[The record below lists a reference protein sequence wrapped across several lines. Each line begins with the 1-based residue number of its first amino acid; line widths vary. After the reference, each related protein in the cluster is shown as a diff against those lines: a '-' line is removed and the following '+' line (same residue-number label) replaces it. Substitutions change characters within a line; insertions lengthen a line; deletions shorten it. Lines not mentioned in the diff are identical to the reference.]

1 MASIEEY
8 REDINKYYTLKEK
21 ITRIINELD
30 SAAQSAESLNNEVAS
45 NFKVNND
52 AAKLSGR
59 IGILDNGLTDTVS
72 FLRNTILPS
81 IDDAITG
88 ARNEISRLE
97 AEERRRQE
105 EEERRRREEEEAME
119 REMEMEE

>member
-30 SAAQSAESLNNEVAS
+30 SAAQSTESLNNEVAS

-52 AAKLSGR
+52 AAKLSSR

>member
-8 REDINKYYTLKEK
+8 RQDISKYYALKDK
-21 ITRIINELD
+21 ITRIIRELD
-30 SAAQSAESLNNEVAS
+30 SSAQSAESLENEVAS

-52 AAKLSGR
+52 TAKLAGR
-59 IGILDNGLTDTVS
+59 IGILDNGLLDTSS

-81 IDDAITG
+81 IDDAIANT
-88 ARNEISRLE
+88 NSEISRLE

-105 EEERRRREEEEAME
+105 EEERKRKEEEEARL
-119 REMEMEE
+119 REEEMEE